1 MDRLRLCRHLSFY
14 IYVSVNLMSLI
25 YSRTSSRL
33 RHEPLQKDLLIMSNV
48 HPEHQQRLLLPLS
61 EGPMFTANL
70 RIIDGG
76 WSQRRQSATRNIC
89 FFYLL
94 HAPKL
99 KKQNEPM
106 TILTPTSAW

>member
-25 YSRTSSRL
+25 YSRTSSTL

-61 EGPMFTANL
+61 EGPHVYDQLEDHRRRMVAETAV
-70 RIIDGG
+70 RY
-76 WSQRRQSATRNIC
+76 SKH
-89 FFYLL
+89 LL
-94 HAPKL
+94 LLPSSRSK
-99 KKQNEPM
+99 
-106 TILTPTSAW
+106 T